1 MNVAAV
7 HCLAA
12 EMHFEFI
19 GEHYQHRLLPLLLTE
34 QDEELS
40 FSSYCPLLYMIPLSE
55 LVLSGCGCC

>member
-1 MNVAAV
+1 MNVVAV

-19 GEHYQHRLLPLLLTE
+19 GVHYQHLLLLLLLTE

-40 FSSYCPLLYMIPLSE
+40 FSSYCPLFCIPLSE
-55 LVLSGCGCC
+55 LVLSGCC